1 MKKSN
6 YFYLI
11 ISLLITV
18 LFSSCATPSY
28 KHTYESTKGLDLRK
42 GKWLVNTIDSDMSL
56 KQQELLTIRLIKKLK
71 KLGDITV
78 VYIDSVSL
86 DYILPS
92 QMQFEL
98 MPEVLAK
105 LNSTTDFDYII
116 NVRADKQLDQMGSS
130 LTPPIYYPYEN
141 QSEVY
146 IDVYEIASG
155 ERVYSQRIVASIS
168 SGDSNIQIHF
178 TKTASTLI
186 FGALK
191 KGIKEIKKYSIRK

>member
-1 MKKSN
+1 
-6 YFYLI
+6 
-11 ISLLITV
+11 
-18 LFSSCATPSY
+18 
-28 KHTYESTKGLDLRK
+28 
-42 GKWLVNTIDSDMSL
+42 
-56 KQQELLTIRLIKKLK
+56 
-71 KLGDITV
+71 
-78 VYIDSVSL
+78 
-86 DYILPS
+86 
-92 QMQFEL
+92 

-105 LNSTTDFDYII
+105 LKSTTDFDFII
-116 NVRADKQLDQMGSS
+116 NVRADKQLDQMSSS

-178 TKTASTLI
+178 TKSASALI